1 MPAAVEIRDLTKRF
15 GAFTAVDRV
24 SLSVGEGEIFGF
36 LGANGA
42 GKSTTIRMMCGLLAP
57 TSGTA
62 LVLGIDVARD
72 PEGVKRRIGYMSQR
86 FSLYDDLTVA
96 QNLRFF
102 GGVYGLRGREARE
115 REAWAVHMADLEG
128 KEDRLT
134 GELPGGWKQR
144 LALACAVLHAPRVV
158 FLDEPTSGVDP
169 ISRRRFWRLI
179 DEMAAS
185 GVTVFVTTHYL
196 DEAEYCHRLALIHA
210 GRLVA
215 LGTVSDLKSVF
226 GGPGRA
232 RGRRAPGERG
242 ARGDRRRAVG
252 GRDLGL
258 RHPHPRGG
266 ARARRGAPRDHAA
279 PRVDGQSG
287 FVHRADPALARGR
300 VHPPRRS
307 GRGGAA
313 RRGRSRRRWTEQR
326 AVERRRAFRR
336 SGTMRRLRAVIVK
349 ELRQVRRDPFS
360 LAMLIGLP
368 AFMLVLYGYALN
380 FDVRHVRLAVQDR
393 DGSRASRELV
403 ASFTRSTYFDLVAA
417 PPAGA
422 DLESLTQRRVAKAI
436 LVIPEGYARDLAGG
450 HQSPV
455 QLVVDGADSTTASTV
470 LGYARALVSEQNL
483 AIVTETL
490 SRSGQRLR
498 APVDLEPRVLFNP
511 ELESTQFLVPGLI
524 GFLLMLT
531 AVLST
536 ALSVVREKERGTME
550 QLRVAPLRTW
560 ELIVGKTIPYLGIS
574 LVATVIIL
582 LAARVLFGVTI
593 RGPYLDL
600 FVAVLLYLLGALG
613 FGLFI
618 STVADTQA
626 LAFQAGLIAS
636 MLPAI
641 LLSGFI
647 FQIRVMPAALQVV
660 TYLVPTRYFLVILRG
675 IILKGEGLATY
686 WPQVGALLLYGL
698 ATVALA
704 SLRLARREA

>member
-1 MPAAVEIRDLTKRF
+1 
-15 GAFTAVDRV
+15 
-24 SLSVGEGEIFGF
+24 
-36 LGANGA
+36 
-42 GKSTTIRMMCGLLAP
+42 
-57 TSGTA
+57 
-62 LVLGIDVARD
+62 
-72 PEGVKRRIGYMSQR
+72 
-86 FSLYDDLTVA
+86 
-96 QNLRFF
+96 
-102 GGVYGLRGREARE
+102 
-115 REAWAVHMADLEG
+115 
-128 KEDRLT
+128 
-134 GELPGGWKQR
+134 
-144 LALACAVLHAPRVV
+144 
-158 FLDEPTSGVDP
+158 
-169 ISRRRFWRLI
+169 
-179 DEMAAS
+179 
-185 GVTVFVTTHYL
+185 
-196 DEAEYCHRLALIHA
+196 
-210 GRLVA
+210 
-215 LGTVSDLKSVF
+215 
-226 GGPGRA
+226 
-232 RGRRAPGERG
+232 
-242 ARGDRRRAVG
+242 
-252 GRDLGL
+252 
-258 RHPHPRGG
+258 
-266 ARARRGAPRDHAA
+266 
-279 PRVDGQSG
+279 
-287 FVHRADPALARGR
+287 
-300 VHPPRRS
+300 
-307 GRGGAA
+307 
-313 RRGRSRRRWTEQR
+313 
-326 AVERRRAFRR
+326 
-336 SGTMRRLRAVIVK
+336 MRRLRAVIVK